1 MVNIKSGKQSNIWL
15 TCCKE
20 ELYQLRYSIGIDKNV
35 HGWIVF
41 STEDFTGSTGYMN
54 SFFLHTLLIFDIKK
68 ITRDVEK
75 HLINTHTGN
84 MLCSH
89 VRFCS

>member
-41 STEDFTGSTGYMN
+41 STEDFAVTVD
-54 SFFLHTLLIFDIKK
+54 SFFQSHTVVLDI
-68 ITRDVEK
+68 
-75 HLINTHTGN
+75 
-84 MLCSH
+84 
-89 VRFCS
+89 